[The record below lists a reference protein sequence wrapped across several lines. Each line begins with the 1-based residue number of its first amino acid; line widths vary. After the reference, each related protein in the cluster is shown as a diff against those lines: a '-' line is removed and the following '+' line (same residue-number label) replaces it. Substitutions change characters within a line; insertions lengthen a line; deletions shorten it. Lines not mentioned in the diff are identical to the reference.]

1 MKKFLIKILLIV
13 ILSTLSGIL
22 ISLFDNYR
30 VTIFILIATGYLDCV
45 IFNYEIFFNNKEEK

>member
-1 MKKFLIKILLIV
+1 MKKILIKILLIV

-45 IFNYEIFFNNKEEK
+45 IFNYEIFRNNKEEK